1 VPQRALMSMPVLEH
15 RRGGS
20 AVLFVLVVVAH
31 IVLISAQV
39 TSKSGM
45 PVLQAV
51 AFGLVAELQRGGAG
65 AVDAVT
71 SLWSGYVDL
80 RGIRAEN
87 AQLRQQL
94 ADAHIRL
101 QQERALAQRS
111 GELAALLDLRGRV
124 NLETT
129 AAEVLA
135 ASATPDFRTVTISK
149 GTSAGLRPDMA
160 VLAPEGVV
168 GRVIVPSA
176 RAAKVQLLIDL
187 NAAAGALVER
197 SRAQGVAMGTGEET
211 LQLEFVLGTA
221 DVKVGDVVVT
231 SGIDGIYPKGFVI
244 GRVDYLE
251 RAGGAYREI
260 RLAPAADFT
269 SLEDVL
275 VVLTPQVP
283 EMPDE
288 AGPAGTGPPR

>member
-1 VPQRALMSMPVLEH
+1 MPVLEH

-45 PVLQAV
+45 PVLQTV
-51 AFGLVAELQRGGAG
+51 AFGLVAEVQRGGAG
-65 AVDAVT
+65 AVDAVS

-80 RGIRAEN
+80 RGMRDEN
-87 AQLRQQL
+87 QRLRQQL
-94 ADAHIRL
+94 ADAQLRW

-111 GELAALLDLRGRV
+111 AELSRLLDLRGRV
-124 NLETT
+124 ELRTE
-129 AAEVLA
+129 AAEVIA
-135 ASATPDFRTVTISK
+135 ASATPDFRTVTIGK
-149 GTSAGLRPDMA
+149 GTTAGLRPDMA
-160 VLAPEGVV
+160 VLSPEGVV

-176 RAAKVQLLIDL
+176 RAAKVQLLIDR
-187 NAAAGALVER
+187 NAAVGALVER
-197 SRAQGVAMGTGEET
+197 TRAQGVVMGSGVES
-211 LQLEFVLGTA
+211 LRLEYVLASA

-244 GRVDYLE
+244 GRIDYVE
-251 RAGGAYREI
+251 RAGGSYREI
-260 RLAPAADFT
+260 RIQPAADFT

-275 VVLTPQVP
+275 VVLTPQTP
-283 EMPDE
+283 EAE
-288 AGPAGTGPPR
+288 PAASAPASAPR